1 MGEESLERARKR
13 MLKTGFAV
21 GLFLSQLHLVSYY
34 KYIITGLSLL
44 NTEARNVKA
53 FIIAFPING
62 SRRKMLAFTNLILKM
77 ILFQQAL
84 KMNAT
89 EVK

>member
-13 MLKTGFAV
+13 VLKTGFAV
-21 GLFLSQLHLVSYY
+21 CFLSQLHLVRSY

-44 NTEARNVKA
+44 NMEARNVKA
-53 FIIAFPING
+53 FIIAFPINE

-77 ILFQQAL
+77 ILFQQVL

-89 EVK
+89 